1 MTCSGRCG
9 FARAMRCRRNAR
21 QQLLC
26 SDKKGSAM
34 CIALPSSPTD
44 ACAFELLRGGG
55 DFFLLGC
62 LVMMLLRLVLL
73 FHCRLVS
80 RSGRGGSVGGDRAE
94 SYTGEH
100 GGKQSREQLLHEI
113 LQSFVGVN
121 DYGQKASSLLITLA
135 LRCG

>member
-9 FARAMRCRRNAR
+9 FARAMRWRRNAR
-21 QQLLC
+21 QQLFC
-26 SDKKGSAM
+26 SDEKGSAI
-34 CIALPSSPTD
+34 CNALPPSPTD
-44 ACAFELLRGGG
+44 AWGFELLRGRSGLV
-55 DFFLLGC
+55 LLGC

-73 FHCRLVS
+73 FHRRLVS

-100 GGKQSREQLLHEI
+100 GGKQSREQLLHDI